1 MKTFILS
8 AILTLSFIF
17 SAFAQNNSPLEI
29 TFQPRPEMPENYG
42 TLDVEGMVNLRVEFM
57 ANGQIGKVTPVSE
70 LTKDLTQKAVEAAKK
85 IKFKPEIKDNQSLTR
100 TIVVQY
106 YYSWRYG
113 GWRVLDKNNE
123 DKKTIHQTDEKA
135 EAIIKRALEKI
146 GGQLYLQVKTQVSTG
161 NFTPFRDGFAEIP
174 NGFIDVIAFP
184 NKERT
189 DFKQLGNK
197 IVQTNVGEIGWLFDG
212 GPQVIREQNAKEIE
226 SFKQGQRT
234 SLDSLL
240 RGGWREKGAILSYAG
255 KREAGIG
262 KRNDV
267 IKLTYPD
274 GFVVEYEFEMTE
286 GMPLKAL
293 FKAKDGD
300 GIESKQE
307 ERYAQFVNVQG
318 ILAPFIVDRFVD
330 GKQQSRINY
339 LTIEFNK
346 PVPDAIFAKPNDVKQ
361 FKKDLKL

>member
-1 MKTFILS
+1 MKNFILTTL
-8 AILTLSFIF
+8 LTFSFIF
-17 SAFAQNNSPLEI
+17 STFAQDIPLVI
-29 TFQPRPEMPENYG
+29 TFQPRPEMPADYG
-42 TLDVEGMVNLRVEFM
+42 TLDVEGTVNLMVEFM
-57 ANGQIGKVTPVSE
+57 ADGQIGKVTPVSE
-70 LTKDLTQKAVEAAKK
+70 LTKDLTLKAVEATKK
-85 IKFKPEIKDNQSLTR
+85 IKFKPEIKNNQPVTR
-100 TIVVQY
+100 TMIVQY
-106 YYSWRYG
+106 SYSWRNV
-113 GWRVLDKNNE
+113 GWKVSSKNQS
-123 DKKTIHQTDEKA
+123 KTDEKA
-135 EAIIKRALEKI
+135 EAIIKRAVEKL
-146 GGQLYLQVKTQVSTG
+146 GGEQYLQVKTQVSTG
-161 NFTPFRDGFAEIP
+161 NFTPFRDGMSEIP
-174 NGFIDVIAFP
+174 NGFIDVISFP

-197 IVQTNVGEIGWLFDG
+197 IVQTNVGEMGWLFDA

-240 RGGWREKGAILSYAG
+240 RGAWRGKDVILSYVG

-262 KRNDV
+262 KRNEV
-267 IKLTYPD
+267 IKLTYAD
-274 GFVVEYEFEMTE
+274 GFVVEFEFEMTE
-286 GMPLKAL
+286 GMPLKAV

-318 ILAPFIVDRFVD
+318 ILAPFIVDRFID

-346 PVPDAIFAKPNDVKQ
+346 AIPDAIFAKPNDVRQ